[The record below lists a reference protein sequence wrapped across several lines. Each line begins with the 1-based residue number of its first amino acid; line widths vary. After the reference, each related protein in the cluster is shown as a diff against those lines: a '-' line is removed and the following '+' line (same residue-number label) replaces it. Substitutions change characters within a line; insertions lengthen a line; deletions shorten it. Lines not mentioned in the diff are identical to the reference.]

1 MCGIAG
7 INSEDSRNLQKS
19 SIVVEEM
26 LKLLKSR
33 GPDAKGRYISGSKKT
48 ILGHRRLSILD
59 IDERSNQPFLSPDG
73 RYALSYNGEI
83 YNFKELRK
91 KYFSN
96 EVFTTESDTEVL
108 LKLVTSKGLESL
120 SLLRGMFSLALWD
133 NLEETLTLIRDPYG
147 IKPLYYVKNNL
158 GFCFA
163 SQAKALVKS
172 MPELKVA
179 EPAGIVGFYLWGNI
193 PEPWTLYKGVKCL
206 PKGSFMKVKDG
217 EIIEQKEWHKL
228 RDNWL
233 FEIEKN
239 GNPQSIISESVNESV
254 KSHLVSDVPLCIFLS
269 GGIDSCTV
277 ASIAS
282 NFNKN
287 LEGITLSY
295 GEFGN
300 TSNDELPLAQL
311 AAKEFNI
318 RSHNRLVTKKEFLSD
333 IPNILNDMDQPS
345 VDGINTWYACKAA
358 KERGYKVALSGAG
371 GDELFCGYPSFYQ
384 LPKIQ
389 RIFSILNTV
398 PYGLHIAKKFPKVLQ
413 NFFKSE
419 KTYLISDYSENIN
432 KLFFFKRALFLP
444 EEIVKF
450 LDAEIYKDGITKI
463 LEDQLFKLRETSFL
477 NPLSELGFLES
488 NYYLGNQLL
497 KDGDWAS
504 MAHSIELRTP
514 LVDSKLLKS
523 IAPLVKNFKRG
534 EGKKMLSNSATIEIP
549 KQIVNKKKT
558 GFGFPM
564 ESWTN
569 EAVSSLS
576 LDSKSV
582 SSSSSWARN
591 WSKALIDYNV
601 EL

>member
-7 INSEDSRNLQKS
+7 INSKDSRHTQESLS
-19 SIVVEEM
+19 VVEEM
-26 LKLLKSR
+26 MELLKSR
-33 GPDAKGRYISGSKKT
+33 GPDAKGRYVSESQKT
-48 ILGHRRLSILD
+48 VLGHRRLSILD
-59 IDERSNQPFLSPDG
+59 LDERSNQPFLSPDG

-91 KYFSN
+91 KYFSK
-96 EVFTTESDTEVL
+96 EDFTTESDTEVL
-108 LKLVTSKGLESL
+108 LKLITSKGLDSL

-133 NLEETLTLIRDPYG
+133 NLEETLLLIRDPYG
-147 IKPLYYVKNNL
+147 IKPLYYVKNSL
-158 GFCFA
+158 GFCFS
-163 SQAKALVKS
+163 SQVKALVNS
-172 MPELKVA
+172 MPKLKVA

-193 PEPWTLYKGVKCL
+193 PEPWTLYKGIKCL
-206 PKGSFMKVKDG
+206 PKGSFIKVKDG

-228 RDNWL
+228 RDSWL
-233 FEIEKN
+233 FEEERNNNLQDTINK
-239 GNPQSIISESVNESV
+239 SVTESV
-254 KSHLVSDVPLCIFLS
+254 KSHLVSDVPICIFLS

-282 NFNKN
+282 SLNKN

-295 GEFGN
+295 DEFGN
-300 TSNDELPLAQL
+300 TSNNELPLAQL

-318 RSHNRLVTKKEFLSD
+318 KSHNRIVTKKEFLSD
-333 IPNILNDMDQPS
+333 IQNILNDMDQPS

-389 RIFSILNTV
+389 RIFSILNSLPFGSYV
-398 PYGLHIAKKFPKVLQ
+398 SQIAPKALQ
-413 NFFKSE
+413 SFFKSE
-419 KTYLISDYSENIN
+419 KINLISEYSKNLN
-432 KLFFFKRALFLP
+432 KLFLFKRALFLP

-450 LDAEIYKDGITKI
+450 LDREIYQEGIDKI
-463 LEDQLFKLRETSFL
+463 LEDQLFKSRDSSFL
-477 NPLSELGFLES
+477 DPLSELGFLES

-514 LVDSKLLKS
+514 LVDSKLLES
-523 IAPLVKNFKRG
+523 IAPLVKSFRPG
-534 EGKKMLSNSATIEIP
+534 EGKKMLSNSATIKIP

-564 ESWTN
+564 DSWTN
-569 EAVSSLS
+569 EAVSTLS
-576 LDSKSV
+576 VDSRNI

-591 WSKALIDYNV
+591 WSRALIDYNI